1 MSYAEVLL
9 AIVRAAP
16 PALKHHR
23 ATFRP
28 APAAAND
35 PYVAGSRLT
44 PRAFAL
50 VPGPAPPAIKAAPVA
65 AFSALELA
73 GMLASFILSSWVSA
87 LSGPSKRPRTL
98 IAMHVLH
105 RPVDRRSRQV
115 YFRAY
120 HSTTLGDS
128 FTAST
133 NRSSLGNVPNTSVV
147 MESIVPFRYAPAA
160 MLVQWF

>member
-87 LSGPSKRPRTL
+87 VSAAAT
-98 IAMHVLH
+98 
-105 RPVDRRSRQV
+105 
-115 YFRAY
+115 
-120 HSTTLGDS
+120 
-128 FTAST
+128 
-133 NRSSLGNVPNTSVV
+133 
-147 MESIVPFRYAPAA
+147 A
-160 MLVQWF
+160 MLVQWFDHASSLRLVRRRRDRSAIAGPRGSFVGRA